1 MTERSIN
8 YHPNLMT
15 SINPVFTVTPNLTNT
30 LQYKRRQIL
39 LNQANIK
46 ANLKKGIT
54 PGNSYFTNKKT
65 KMSQTTTTKKIPFKN
80 TIKNNVNFKELT
92 NDAQLIENLV
102 YIGDNNQSSLDTI
115 KLKINEIITFLTIS
129 NQKNYIDDDAL
140 CDIIIHLCAI
150 LKSKGNVKNINKL
163 NKLLIENSELS
174 NLNLTQQI
182 KQTSTDTMSTH
193 NLSELVLD
201 LINNTEIVKD
211 KKEEL
216 KITQPKIFGY

>member
-1 MTERSIN
+1 MTEQFIN
-8 YHPNLMT
+8 YHPNLIT
-15 SINPVFTVTPNLTNT
+15 KANPVVTANSKLTNDV
-30 LQYKRRQIL
+30 QYKRRQIL
-39 LNQANIK
+39 RNQANIK

-54 PGNSYFTNKKT
+54 PGNRYITNKKT
-65 KMSQTTTTKKIPFKN
+65 KMSQTMDKKIPFKN
-80 TIKNNVNFKELT
+80 TTESTK
-92 NDAQLIENLV
+92 NDAQLTENSV
-102 YIGDNNQSSLDTI
+102 YIGDNNPSSLDTI
-115 KLKINEIITFLTIS
+115 ELKINEIITFLTIS

-182 KQTSTDTMSTH
+182 KQMSTDTMSTH